1 MPAHRMYEWSFQ
13 RGIVNKNP
21 TGSLQRKGSNN
32 NKKMAVTPLSFT
44 KSMAVWGEVVPRENH
59 MNLELR
65 GTENPSL
72 SLIWGHCSYELIV
85 RAPPMVPSSSPGS
98 VFPVGLLLFLWHTGD
113 TPCRKSASLKSQKSL
128 WGEWSFRKDCMINL
142 IMLLKGERPSV
153 ASLPPNP
160 SPASIWFRTNVLK
173 FRYFFPCLCVQECP
187 QDVDRSLEKLRHS
200 FWGHCWA
207 SSWEPWGY
215 PVKTRQPWRT
225 ALVNDNEECC
235 HLCWR
240 RAGWCGLVQPFLLGL
255 GDHQSV
261 KDSSEDVCL
270 CSCVWL

>member
-32 NKKMAVTPLSFT
+32 NKKMAVTPPSFT
-44 KSMAVWGEVVPRENH
+44 NSMAVWGEVVPRENH
-59 MNLELR
+59 KNLELR

-72 SLIWGHCSYELIV
+72 SLIWGHCSYELIA

-128 WGEWSFRKDCMINL
+128 WGEWSFGKDCMINL

-173 FRYFFPCLCVQECP
+173 FRYFL
-187 QDVDRSLEKLRHS
+187 H
-200 FWGHCWA
+200 A
-207 SSWEPWGY
+207 SVCKNAHRMLTEAWKNSVIPFEDTAEPAVENPGG
-215 PVKTRQPWRT
+215 T
-225 ALVNDNEECC
+225 L
-235 HLCWR
+235 
-240 RAGWCGLVQPFLLGL
+240 
-255 GDHQSV
+255 
-261 KDSSEDVCL
+261 
-270 CSCVWL
+270 